1 MPLSQTIE
9 SVSVPPASGV
19 RRKTAIELRSES
31 VREQAERALL
41 AFLAKHGFAPENV
54 PGTAKRFFGAWP
66 KDATL
71 AYGREVSSERVKHL
85 FDEHP
90 LLGRP
95 TFELHTPEGK
105 NRPAR
110 SCVVFVASTKIN
122 GRLEQTLVAKT
133 VIVPDYI

>member
-9 SVSVPPASGV
+9 SVSPASGV

-41 AFLAKHGFAPENV
+41 AFLAKHGFAPADM
-54 PGTAKRFFGAWP
+54 PQAAQRFFGAWP

-90 LLGRP
+90 LLGSP
-95 TFELHTPEGK
+95 AFEVHKPEGK

-110 SCVVFVASTKIN
+110 SCVVFVASTKVN
-122 GRLEQTLVAKT
+122 SRLEQTLVAKT
-133 VIVPDYI
+133 VIVPEYT

>member
-9 SVSVPPASGV
+9 SVSPASGV

-41 AFLAKHGFAPENV
+41 AFLAKHGFAPADM
-54 PGTAKRFFGAWP
+54 PQAAQCFFGAWP

-71 AYGREVSSERVKHL
+71 AYGREVSNERVRHL

-110 SCVVFVASTKIN
+110 SCMVFVAEVMTN
-122 GRLEQTLVAKT
+122 GRLERQLVAKAI
-133 VIVPDYI
+133 IVPEYT